1 MQLLTE
7 YEWTFI
13 RIATLL
19 FLFIAGFL
27 RSFYA
32 GTEIN
37 TYNILITTGLFMV
50 WLTLSKT
57 ITNYI
62 ENDKVTPQ
70 TISWTH
76 ILFYYVALPLILVA
90 VIMLTGFFKE

>member
-19 FLFIAGFL
+19 FLLLAGFL
-27 RSFYA
+27 RSFYN
-32 GTEIN
+32 GEN
-37 TYNILITTGLFMV
+37 FDTYGILISTALFAL

-57 ITNYI
+57 LTNFI
-62 ENDKVTPQ
+62 EQDNMTSQ
-70 TISWTH
+70 SISWTY
-76 ILFYYVALPLILVA
+76 ILFYYIAIPLILLA
-90 VIMLTGFFKE
+90 LIMLTGFFRE